1 MTMNEELFE
10 RGIEIRE
17 KMWGPAGARDKVE
30 GSTPFTRPLEDLVT
44 VYCFGETWGREEQ
57 LGHDIRSMLTIG
69 MLIALGRSHEI
80 RVHVAGALS
89 NGVTVEQIREVLLHA
104 AIYCGIPASVDAF
117 RNAEAV
123 LQELGEI

>member
-1 MTMNEELFE
+1 MNEDRFE

-17 KMWGPAGARDKVE
+17 KMWGPAGGRQKVE
-30 GSTPFTRPLEDLVT
+30 GSTAFTRPLEDLVT
-44 VYCFGETWGREEQ
+44 VYCFGETWGREQE
-57 LGHDIRSMLTIG
+57 LSHDVRSMLTIG

-80 RVHVAGALS
+80 RVHVQGALA

-123 LQELGEI
+123 LEELGAL

>member
-1 MTMNEELFE
+1 MTEQLFE

-17 KMWGPAGARDKVE
+17 KMWGPAGARQKVE

-44 VYCFGETWGREEQ
+44 VYCFGQTWGREEE
-57 LGHDIRSMLTIG
+57 LSHDVRSMLTIG

-80 RVHVAGALS
+80 RVHVQGALA

-104 AIYCGIPASVDAF
+104 AIYCGIPAAVDAF
-117 RNAEAV
+117 RNAESV
-123 LQELGEI
+123 LDELGAL

>member
-1 MTMNEELFE
+1 MNEQLFE

-30 GSTPFTRPLEDLVT
+30 AATPFSRPLEDLVT
-44 VYCFGETWGREEQ
+44 VYCFGETWGREQE
-57 LGHDIRSMLTIG
+57 LSHDIRSMLTIG

-80 RVHVAGALS
+80 RVHVQGALA
-89 NGVTVEQIREVLLHA
+89 NGVTVEQLREVLLHS
-104 AIYCGIPASVDAF
+104 AIYCGIPAAVDAF

-123 LQELGEI
+123 LTELDAL